1 MKSSSASTALRRM
14 MSVPGRGGDGRPEV
28 GAGMGE
34 EDSTWREPI
43 TALTVTYI
51 TAKWESVTTMYPL
64 LSSIAVA
71 VVNMRQQ
78 QQQHCQRSSKHLT
91 AQIARSPLRP
101 MSWPQAHPAAPWTMF
116 PLTLRPPHLQASLKP
131 CPKQWGW
138 LSWLCWS
145 TLSAGHRSSSSSC
158 GQPGTPTLQ
167 IKVSHKHVLWV
178 LFIQELRSIVAKFP
192 WPEIHP
198 QKNNKQTSVP
208 PKMNNLSCFSL
219 IDWSPLIRCIHL
231 IALNVQT
238 LSPLPCRQPQTK
250 AKWLRLV
257 YNNRLWSMLSKYNL
271 TYSKDK
277 LQLRCGKSEWSI
289 TLKSL
294 FAHIEFAP
302 VQPSAHSGA

>member
-1 MKSSSASTALRRM
+1 MKSCSASTALRRM
-14 MSVPGRGGDGRPEV
+14 MSVPGRGGDGRLEV

-43 TALTVTYI
+43 TALTVMYI

-78 QQQHCQRSSKHLT
+78 QQQQHRQRSSKHLT

-101 MSWPQAHPAAPWTMF
+101 MSWPQARPAAPWTMF
-116 PLTLRPPHLQASLKP
+116 PLTLQPPHLRASLKP

-178 LFIQELRSIVAKFP
+178 QFIQEL
-192 WPEIHP
+192 
-198 QKNNKQTSVP
+198 QQTSVP
-208 PKMNNLSCFSL
+208 HKINNLSCFSL
-219 IDWSPLIRCIHL
+219 IDWSPLIQCIHL

-238 LSPLPCRQPQTK
+238 LSPLPSRQPQTK

-277 LQLRCGKSEWSI
+277 LQLRCGKSDWSI

-294 FAHIEFAP
+294 FAHMNEFAP
-302 VQPSAHSGA
+302 VQSSAHSGA